1 MDVRTLTRT
10 WRGIT
15 AENRFHR
22 LVVATLLVT
31 NLLTLLALARADR
44 TVVLVPPILEGQVNI
59 ARDSASREVKEAW
72 AIHVAGLLGNVGAD
86 SADFIRTALEPLLAP
101 ALRREVLAVIGEQVE
116 AIKRERV
123 SMHFSPNALGYEEAS
138 DTFFITGM
146 QVSAGPGAEPV
157 RRQRPFE
164 VRVGFRHYRPV
175 ISRLD
180 VYTGGPRNQ
189 DQP

>member
-1 MDVRTLTRT
+1 MDYRTLTRT

-22 LVVATLLVT
+22 LVVALLLLT
-31 NLLTLLALARADR
+31 NLLTLVALGRADR
-44 TVVLVPPILEGQVNI
+44 TVVLVPPILEGEVNI
-59 ARDSASREVKEAW
+59 ARDKASRDVKEAW
-72 AIHVAGLLGNVGAD
+72 AVHVAGLLGNVGAD

-101 ALRREVLAVIGEQVE
+101 ALRREVSAVIGDQVD

-123 SMHFSPNALGYEEAS
+123 SMHFTPNALAYDAGS
-138 DTFFITGM
+138 DTFFVTGL

-157 RRQRPFE
+157 RRQRTFE

-175 ISRLD
+175 IAHLD
-180 VYTGGPRNQ
+180 VYAGGPRNR
-189 DQP
+189 DQL

>member
-1 MDVRTLTRT
+1 MDLRTLART

-22 LVVATLLVT
+22 LVVALLLAT
-31 NLLTLLALARADR
+31 NGLTLIALARADR

-59 ARDSASREVKEAW
+59 AREHASRAVKEAW
-72 AIHVAGLLGNVGAD
+72 AVHVAELLGNVGAD

-101 ALRREVLAVIGEQVE
+101 ALRTAVLEVIAGQVD

-123 SMHFSPNALGYEEAS
+123 SMHFSPTALGYDEAS
-138 DTFFITGM
+138 DTFFVTGM

-157 RRQRPFE
+157 RRQRTYE

-175 ISRLD
+175 IGHLD
-180 VYTGGPRNQ
+180 VYAGGPRNQ
-189 DQP
+189 DPP

>member
-59 ARDSASREVKEAW
+59 ARDSATREVKEAW
-72 AIHVAGLLGNVGAD
+72 AIHVAELFGNVGAD

-101 ALRREVLAVIGEQVE
+101 ALRREVLTVIGEQVE

-123 SMHFSPNALGYEEAS
+123 SMHFSPNALEYEEAS
-138 DTFFITGM
+138 DTFFVTGM

-157 RRQRPFE
+157 RRQRTFE

-175 ISRLD
+175 ISHLD

-189 DQP
+189 DHP